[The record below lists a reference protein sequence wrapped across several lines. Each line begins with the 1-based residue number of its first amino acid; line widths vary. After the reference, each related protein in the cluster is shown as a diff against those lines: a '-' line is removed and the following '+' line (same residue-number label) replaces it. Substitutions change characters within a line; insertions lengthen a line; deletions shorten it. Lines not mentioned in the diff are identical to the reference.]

1 MVFSGLPFVYFFL
14 PLALLLGVFLPT
26 KGRNIAMLIM
36 SLFFYA
42 FGEPRYL
49 PLLIL
54 AAVSAWGF
62 GLWAE
67 KLRGHKLS
75 RLPLVCSCVLS
86 LGLLAYFKYTDFFLD
101 TLNRFGAGF
110 SLVHIVL
117 PIGISFYTFQA
128 ASYVADV
135 TRGDI
140 PAERSLID
148 FASYLTFFPQLI
160 AGPIVRYSDVREQVK
175 VKNITVDGFAAG
187 ALRFS
192 VGLGKKVLIA
202 NVLAEC
208 TADFAAAQTESVLFY
223 WLYAVCNALNIYFDF
238 SGYSDMAIGL
248 GKMFG
253 FDFPENFDHPFI
265 SRTAAEFWRRWH
277 MTLGTWFRDYV
288 YIPLGGSRCVLWKQL
303 RNLLVVWSLTG
314 LWHGAAWNYVL
325 WGLYFGAF
333 LIMERLFLKKWLEK
347 APRVVSHIYV
357 TVVVLFSFLV
367 FSAMS
372 PADAVHQFGGM
383 LGLTGA
389 PLWNGEALYALRGC
403 GVILAAAVIGAMPT
417 VPYFAARLR
426 KKPKGEAF
434 LSVMQPVVTAA
445 LLIASTAFLVAGSFN
460 PFLYWQF

>member
-1 MVFSGLPFVYFFL
+1 MVFSGLPFIYFFL
-14 PLALLLGVFLPT
+14 PAALFFGLIFPA
-26 KGRNIAMLIM
+26 KARNITILIF
-36 SLFFYA
+36 SIFFYA

-49 PLLIL
+49 PLMLL
-54 AAVSAWGF
+54 AVVSSWAF
-62 GLWAE
+62 GLLAE

-75 RLPLVCSCVLS
+75 KLPLICSCVIS
-86 LGLLAYFKYTDFFLD
+86 LGLLAYFKYADFFLE
-101 TLNRFGAGF
+101 TLNSFGAGF
-110 SLVHIVL
+110 SLLHIVL

-128 ASYVADV
+128 ASYVVDV

-140 PAERSLID
+140 PAERSIID
-148 FASYLTFFPQLI
+148 FAAYLTFFPQLI
-160 AGPIVRYSDVREQVK
+160 AGPIVRYSDVREQMK
-175 VKNITVDGFAAG
+175 VKNITLDGFAAG

-277 MTLGTWFRDYV
+277 MTLGSWFRDYV

-303 RNLLVVWSLTG
+303 RNLLIVWSLTG

-325 WGLYFGAF
+325 WGLYFGMF
-333 LIMERLFLKKWLEK
+333 LIMERLFLRKWLEK
-347 APRVVSHIYV
+347 VPRAISHVYV
-357 TVVVLFSFLV
+357 TIVVLFSFLV
-367 FSAMS
+367 FSAAS
-372 PADAVHQFGGM
+372 PMDAVTQFGGM
-383 LGLTGA
+383 FGFTGA
-389 PLWNGEALYALRGC
+389 ALWNNESLYALRSS
-403 GVILAAAVIGAMPT
+403 GVILAAALIGAMPT
-417 VPYFAARLR
+417 VPYVISRLKQHKR
-426 KKPKGEAF
+426 GETV
-434 LSVMQPVVTAA
+434 LSVLQPIVTAA